1 MPRLGMVIDLKKCV
15 GCQTCTVSC
24 KVENF
29 VPPGVFWNDV
39 YDYEVGEYPNV
50 RRFFLPVPCQ
60 HCKNPACKEVCPTGA
75 TVQREDG
82 IVYVDYDKC
91 MGCGYC
97 EVACPYRARKIYK
110 NEKFYFNQPTPYEK
124 FPIELRTSYK
134 RHKKGTASKCTFCM
148 EKVDKSRDKSQVGT
162 NPEFTPTCVV
172 SCIANARFFGDLD
185 DPESEISYLIKTK
198 RGFVLRPEVGTEP
211 KVYYLPPR

>member
-1 MPRLGMVIDLKKCV
+1 MPRLGMVIDLKTCV

-91 MGCGYC
+91 LGCGYC

-110 NEKFYFNQPTPYEK
+110 KKAYYYGQPTPYDD
-124 FPIELRTSYK
+124 FPAKLRASYQ
-134 RHKKGTASKCTFCM
+134 RHKTGTASKCTFCM
-148 EKVDKSRDKSQVGT
+148 SRLDKAVKEERTIGVDF
-162 NPEFTPTCVV
+162 EATPACVN
-172 SCIANARFFGDLD
+172 SCIAKARYFGDLENPD
-185 DPESEISYLIKTK
+185 SEISRLIRERK
-198 RGFVLRPEVGTEP
+198 GFRLLEELGTDP
-211 KVYYLPPR
+211 SVYYLPR